1 MKRHSA
7 ILNFWHNQ
15 KKNRHQ
21 ENNALIPAPE
31 TSEGR
36 HAEREKLNTE
46 FIRSIFYLCLVWK
59 NSDSCE

>member
-15 KKNRHQ
+15 KKNRYQ

-31 TSEGR
+31 TEGR

-46 FIRSIFYLCLVWK
+46 FIRSIFYLCLV
-59 NSDSCE
+59 

>member
-31 TSEGR
+31 TEGL
-36 HAEREKLNTE
+36 HAEGEKLNT
-46 FIRSIFYLCLVWK
+46 
-59 NSDSCE
+59 

>member
-21 ENNALIPAPE
+21 ENNALIPVPE
-31 TSEGR
+31 TEGR